1 MHNRDV
7 LNVMKN
13 ESLYGRVDRKKYIRD
28 RVFPSATQLYR
39 RFNIKHRL
47 PFLLPFLWIARVF
60 SLLFASKEKII
71 NIKSEVEN
79 INNIS
84 YEEVELGKAVFNK
97 FGLDYRQY

>member
-1 MHNRDV
+1 MLPV
-7 LNVMKN
+7 LRQ
-13 ESLYGRVDRKKYIRD
+13 LLLLRFLRRV
-28 RVFPSATQLYR
+28 
-39 RFNIKHRL
+39 
-47 PFLLPFLWIARVF
+47 LLPFLWIERVF
-60 SLLFASKEKII
+60 SLLFASKEKIN

>member
-1 MHNRDV
+1 M
-7 LNVMKN
+7 
-13 ESLYGRVDRKKYIRD
+13 
-28 RVFPSATQLYR
+28 
-39 RFNIKHRL
+39 
-47 PFLLPFLWIARVF
+47 F
-60 SLLFASKEKII
+60 SLLFASKEKIN